1 MGRKNSVGTANGLPN
16 GERAAGS
23 GALRDGAPVPRH
35 LLVMRTSAMGDV
47 AMLPHALRALTA
59 AYPDLRV
66 TVATQA
72 MFRPFFAGLDVGF
85 LDVDVKGAHHSLAGM
100 WRLAAQARKLGVDAV
115 ADVHDV
121 LRSKAFRLAMR
132 LHGVPA
138 AHIDKGRAGK
148 RAFIRCGGRGMEPL
162 RHTVLRYCDVFRK
175 LGFVLD
181 DPAPAVRRD
190 RPNPFGEK
198 HGVWVGFAPFSAHR
212 GKTYPEEQSREL
224 VRMLSERYGRIF
236 IHGGGGAEQAFAE
249 EMERTYSNVTAL
261 YGKVRFA
268 GEMDLIANLDCVVT
282 MDSLV
287 MHLASLVATPVVS
300 VWGATHP
307 GLGFLGYGVSPGSV
321 LQADMACRPCSVFG
335 NKPCRYGD
343 YRCLKAVTPEM
354 AARRV
359 AEITGSLPECS
370 GNG

>member
-1 MGRKNSVGTANGLPN
+1 
-16 GERAAGS
+16 
-23 GALRDGAPVPRH
+23 
-35 LLVMRTSAMGDV
+35 
-47 AMLPHALRALTA
+47 
-59 AYPDLRV
+59 
-66 TVATQA
+66 
-72 MFRPFFAGLDVGF
+72 
-85 LDVDVKGAHHSLAGM
+85 
-100 WRLAAQARKLGVDAV
+100 
-115 ADVHDV
+115 
-121 LRSKAFRLAMR
+121 
-132 LHGVPA
+132 
-138 AHIDKGRAGK
+138 
-148 RAFIRCGGRGMEPL
+148 
-162 RHTVLRYCDVFRK
+162 VLRYCDVFRK

-224 VRMLSERYGRIF
+224 VRMLSERYGRVF

-249 EMERTYSNVTAL
+249 EMERTYPNVTAL

-307 GLGFLGYGVSPGSV
+307 GLGFLGYGVSPGNV